1 MAYARMHALSEE
13 IPALTCVP
21 SSEMS
26 LEEYRRRASF
36 DIEALRQIID
46 EEDGVEL
53 KQYIWELL
61 DKDPI
66 FHQSRDNLTIEQ
78 EQELTFRRVKRLA
91 EYDIEYFVT
100 PAKQAAFL
108 SALSAFDCSLPV
120 LHGVNNIVSINYVA
134 WAGKG

>member
-1 MAYARMHALSEE
+1 
-13 IPALTCVP
+13 
-21 SSEMS
+21 MS
-26 LEEYRRRASF
+26 LEEYRRKASF

-66 FHQSRDNLTIEQ
+66 FHQPRDNLTIEQ

-120 LHGVNNIVSINYVA
+120 LHGVNNIVSIMQLGLGRGTSYMCY
-134 WAGKG
+134 GC

>member
-1 MAYARMHALSEE
+1 M
-13 IPALTCVP
+13 PWP
-21 SSEMS
+21 NNEMS
-26 LEEYRRRASF
+26 LEEHRRKATF
-36 DIEALRQIID
+36 DIEALRVLID

-66 FHQSRDNLTIEQ
+66 FHQPAGGNLTIDQ
-78 EQELTFRRVKRLA
+78 DQELTFKRVKRLA
-91 EYDIEYFVT
+91 EYDIEYFVS

-120 LHGVNNIVSINYVA
+120 LHGVNAIVSII
-134 WAGKG
+134 KTIS

>member
-1 MAYARMHALSEE
+1 
-13 IPALTCVP
+13 
-21 SSEMS
+21 MS
-26 LEEYRRRASF
+26 LEEYRRKASF
-36 DIEALRQIID
+36 DIEALRVIID

-66 FHQSRDNLTIEQ
+66 FHQPSDDLTIEQ
-78 EQELTFRRVKRLA
+78 DQELTFRRVKRLA

-120 LHGVNNIVSINYVA
+120 LHGVNNIVSIIMNDKIIISNCHVSV
-134 WAGKG
+134 